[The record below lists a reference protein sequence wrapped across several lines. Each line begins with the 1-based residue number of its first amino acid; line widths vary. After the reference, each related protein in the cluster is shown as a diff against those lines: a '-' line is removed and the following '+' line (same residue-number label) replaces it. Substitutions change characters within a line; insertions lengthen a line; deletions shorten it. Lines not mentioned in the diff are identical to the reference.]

1 MKKFLF
7 MALFLGQI
15 SFAQEYVHQVLVL
28 NEGKLN
34 YITNEIEVPV
44 TLGSYNPSTQ
54 IYTSLDTI
62 EDARFASDMKIDGD
76 FLYVAADNR
85 LIKYDLNTFSVL
97 MSQEVEGIRNLFIEG
112 EYIFTTRGEYM
123 VDFDS
128 YLHIYKKSD
137 LSLEMAMDT
146 IDGPKWTTQN
156 MVGHNGKVYIGINNG
171 FQWGNEKSL
180 IGVFD
185 MYTMTYE
192 TEIDLGPDAT
202 NPDNMMFDGE
212 YLYTVNNKNW
222 SGSSIS
228 KVNLNDYTST
238 TVNISSAST
247 GCGTSCYRD
256 GRLNYQISQDT
267 VLMEWNVDMESSE
280 GVSLGVHHPL
290 YELAYDEINDLLY
303 ASSTDYF
310 SFGKVF
316 VLDANNQ
323 EVAQFD
329 CSISPGTI
337 VFDVRSAT
345 PISDYQLPAMDQS
358 TYNMFGNRVKLNESL
373 PQGIYIRDGKKFFV
387 K

>member
-44 TLGSYNPSTQ
+44 TLGSYDPSTQ

-76 FLYVAADNR
+76 FLYVAADNQ

-97 MSQEVEGIRNLFIEG
+97 MTQEVEGIRNLFIEG

>member
-44 TLGSYNPSTQ
+44 TLGSYDPSTQ

-97 MSQEVEGIRNLFIEG
+97 MTQEVEGIRNLFIEG

-337 VFDVRSAT
+337 VFDVRSAS

>member
-1 MKKFLF
+1 
-7 MALFLGQI
+7 MALLLGQI

-44 TLGSYNPSTQ
+44 TLGSYDPSTQ
-54 IYTSLDTI
+54 IYTSVDTI
-62 EDARFASDMKIDGD
+62 EGARFASDMIVDGD
-76 FLYVAADNR
+76 YLYVAADNK
-85 LIKYDLNTFSVL
+85 LMKYDLNTLSVL
-97 MSQEVEGIRNLFIEG
+97 MTQEVEGIRNLLTAG
-112 EYIFTTRGEYM
+112 EYVFATRGEYM
-123 VDFDS
+123 IDFDS
-128 YLHIYKKSD
+128 YLHIYNKSD
-137 LSLEMAMDT
+137 LSLEMTLDT

-156 MVGHNGKVYIGINNG
+156 MLGHNGKIYIGINNG
-171 FQWGNEKSL
+171 FQWNNEKSL

-202 NPDNMMFDGE
+202 NPDNMMFDGQ

-228 KVNLNDYTST
+228 KVNLSDYTST
-238 TVNISSAST
+238 TVNISTAST

-290 YELAYDEINDLLY
+290 YELAYDEINDLLF
-303 ASSTDYF
+303 ASSTDFY
-310 SFGKVF
+310 SYGKVLVF
-316 VLDANNQ
+316 DANNQ

-337 VFDVRSAT
+337 VFDVRNAT
-345 PISDYQLPAMDQS
+345 NISDFYVPNMSQS
-358 TYNMFGNRVKLNESL
+358 TYNMFGNRVELNESL
-373 PQGIYIRDGKKFFV
+373 PQGVYIRDGKKFFV

>member
-1 MKKFLF
+1 

-44 TLGSYNPSTQ
+44 TLGSYDPSTQ

-97 MSQEVEGIRNLFIEG
+97 MTQEVEGIRNLFIEG

-185 MYTMTYE
+185 IYTMTYE

-345 PISDYQLPAMDQS
+345 PISDYQLPAMDQN
-358 TYNMFGNRVKLNESL
+358 TYNMFGNRVKLNESI

>member
-1 MKKFLF
+1 MKKFLS

-34 YITNEIEVPV
+34 YTTNEIEVPV
-44 TLGSYNPSTQ
+44 TLGSYDPSTQ

-62 EDARFASDMKIDGD
+62 EDARFASDMKIDED
-76 FLYVAADNR
+76 YLYVAADNR

-97 MSQEVEGIRNLFIEG
+97 MTQEVEGIRNLFIEG

-310 SFGKVF
+310 SFGKVY

>member
-97 MSQEVEGIRNLFIEG
+97 MTQEVEGIRNLFIAG

-290 YELAYDEINDLLY
+290 YELAYDELNDLLY

>member
-97 MSQEVEGIRNLFIEG
+97 MTQEVEGIRNLFIEG

-337 VFDVRSAT
+337 VFDVRSAS

-373 PQGIYIRDGKKFFV
+373 PQGIYIRDGKRFFV

>member
-1 MKKFLF
+1 

>member
-1 MKKFLF
+1 

-44 TLGSYNPSTQ
+44 TLGSYDPSTQ

-97 MSQEVEGIRNLFIEG
+97 MTQEVEGIRNLFIEG

-128 YLHIYKKSD
+128 YLHLYKKSD

-156 MVGHNGKVYIGINNG
+156 MLGHNGKVYIGINNG

-345 PISDYQLPAMDQS
+345 SISDYQLPAMDQS